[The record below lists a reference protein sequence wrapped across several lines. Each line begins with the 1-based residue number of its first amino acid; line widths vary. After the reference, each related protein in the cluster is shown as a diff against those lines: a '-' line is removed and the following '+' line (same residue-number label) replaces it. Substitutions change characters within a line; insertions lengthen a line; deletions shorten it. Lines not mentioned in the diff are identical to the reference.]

1 VKLVN
6 QSGAELIVK
15 RYDLPRKFSPGKAN
29 IDGVDQDIYQTEWKG
44 IFYTYFLY
52 KNVAVWVPGQL
63 SAEAWIMKDVPEGW
77 GADAPPEPRKAYPST
92 KKVEYEQDVNEDG
105 TPATNEDGSPKYKLD
120 AEGKP
125 IVKAKPPKAPKAK
138 KQAAAATPAA
148 SSADGSVDSVANT
161 SADAPTAE
169 PAAAPMRRRRGG
181 EAGTTAA

>member
-1 VKLVN
+1 MKLVN
-6 QSGAELIVK
+6 ESGTELVVK

-63 SAEAWIMKDVPEGW
+63 GAGAWTMKDVPEGW
-77 GADAPPEPRKAYPST
+77 GADKAPEPRKTYST

-105 TPATNEDGSPKYKLD
+105 TPATNEDGSPRYKLD

-125 IVKAKPPKAPKAK
+125 IVKVKPPKAPKAK
-138 KQAAAATPAA
+138 KAPKAEASQTTDGVGSGGTSSASEHAEQAAEASAT
-148 SSADGSVDSVANT
+148 
-161 SADAPTAE
+161 
-169 PAAAPMRRRRGG
+169 PMRRRRGG
-181 EAGTTAA
+181 EASAAV